1 MTEPDTEPGLEGG
14 SDQPRSPRSP
24 GATLLAERR
33 SQGLSLGDIA
43 RQLKLSVRQ
52 VEALERDE
60 YGGFSGSV
68 FVRGFLRNYAKLLR
82 LDPDRLLE
90 AAGESIA
97 PVRVNESAL
106 PQMPM
111 ASPNQEGRHRIL
123 SWAAF
128 GVLAVVVLF
137 LLASK
142 EQRDTQPAERA
153 LAPAAPALRPGE
165 PPSAAMSQPPSAPM
179 TPAEPVS
186 AVPAP
191 ENAAPAA
198 ASPIATGTQPSE
210 SPVAAESTSSRGTG
224 ADALRAGNPPAEESS
239 PAAKPRVL
247 VSGSGASQIRMVF
260 EMDPVEIVN
269 LALLK
274 FGAAPDRRE
283 RRQRR
288 TFRPVVR
295 PQPNDDRAVLMRHR
309 VEVVNRLEITGKK
322 FLLRLLDVLFLTLDQ
337 LFHFHLFLNRAIEPI
352 DAGHI
357 GAVIEA
363 QGWIIAQET
372 RDGGCVRVI
381 EEKRRLIRRT
391 EMGNDLKFGARNRVL
406 GAGFDLFERF
416 HR

>member
-14 SDQPRSPRSP
+14 SDQPGSPRSP

-82 LDPDRLLE
+82 LDPDRLLQ

-97 PVRVNESAL
+97 PVRVNEPAL

-111 ASPNQEGRHRIL
+111 ASSNQEGRHRIL

-137 LLASK
+137 LLASNASK

-153 LAPAAPALRPGE
+153 LAPAAPALRPTE
-165 PPSAAMSQPPSAPM
+165 PPSASVSQPSSAPM
-179 TPAEPVS
+179 TPADPVS
-186 AVPAP
+186 AMPAP
-191 ENAAPAA
+191 EHAAPAA
-198 ASPIATGTQPSE
+198 LSPIAAGTQPSE
-210 SPVAAESTSSRGTG
+210 SPVAAESTSSRGAG
-224 ADALRAGNPPAEESS
+224 ADALQAGNPPAEESS

-260 EMDPVEIVN
+260 EDESWVEI
-269 LALLK
+269 
-274 FGAAPDRRE
+274 
-283 RRQRR
+283 
-288 TFRPVVR
+288 
-295 PQPNDDRAVLMRHR
+295 
-309 VEVVNRLEITGKK
+309 
-322 FLLRLLDVLFLTLDQ
+322 
-337 LFHFHLFLNRAIEPI
+337 
-352 DAGHI
+352 
-357 GAVIEA
+357 
-363 QGWIIAQET
+363 
-372 RDGGCVRVI
+372 RDGSGDTIFSRLNAPGT
-381 EEKRRLIRRT
+381 ERLIRGQPPFVVVV
-391 EMGNDLKFGARNRVL
+391 GNAHAVRLLYRGKSIDLGPHTRVDVARVTL
-406 GAGFDLFERF
+406 E
-416 HR
+416 